1 MRSICRKF
9 LPVIVMLTA
18 TATVFA
24 THPAS
29 ATESFFIGL
38 PTDGIAMTHGG
49 EVALAAGPPGIA
61 LLQETK
67 IRNGFA
73 LLAKVRDVNDV
84 VIGFASELETFPTD
98 SDMLSE
104 SVIWDTSW
112 TVMIPGRG
120 SIYLLEQEQSGELGA
135 KVIIPVQKTG
145 EAWHGDWTVT
155 TTVGPRPDGYG
166 TIVGGSGEFAGASGK
181 FLEIVT
187 LTGFEPAGIM
197 VGRVELRLTFD
208 QAQ

>member
-120 SIYLLEQEQSGELGA
+120 SLYLQEQEIMRQA
-135 KVIIPVQKTG
+135 
-145 EAWHGDWTVT
+145 
-155 TTVGPRPDGYG
+155 
-166 TIVGGSGEFAGASGK
+166 
-181 FLEIVT
+181 FLSKK
-187 LTGFEPAGIM
+187 
-197 VGRVELRLTFD
+197 
-208 QAQ
+208 